1 MNLNLTI
8 LKDYL
13 PPELQ
18 TRLYGEAQDKLVC
31 SRPFLC
37 EADTSVIT
45 GNTYLLRAELLPF
58 ITPVSGCSFICVGSP
73 VPFNWQESGI
83 SLLQINGS
91 SSFTSVF
98 NAICHI
104 YDFFDHWDFMLHKEL
119 EKQADYEIQDILR
132 LGAELFKN
140 QINVIDHSLSIIFE
154 TVWETDSHGKRK
166 VHIDNTPHT
175 MRPNMT
181 ESIKNVCNLERR
193 ISVPY
198 ISSLKDNNF
207 RSYCN
212 NLFPLG
218 YFTGCISI
226 TETEHPFR
234 DSDFSLADYFFSVFQ
249 IAFEKHLRSVSS
261 TNTYENN
268 VLQKLLRHQPL
279 NPNEQKELIL
289 SDNEELYCFKLHE
302 TNKTSCM
309 PKEYMHAA
317 LYSFVPQ
324 ILTSTIYHQHIIG
337 LLKIPKQ
344 EGSSRTFLSFK
355 DMLERMNYCAG
366 ISNSFSRLEQL
377 DECLI
382 QADYSLQ
389 NSTQT
394 LNFFTNNIV
403 SFLLHECTTRISR
416 ELLTTEALRRVI
428 AYDARKNTEYL
439 HTLQVYLENE
449 MNITPTAQALF
460 IHRSSLIKRLNK
472 LTDLL
477 QDNLSDPKTKLYYRL
492 WFELK
497 Q

>member
-1 MNLNLTI
+1 
-8 LKDYL
+8 
-13 PPELQ
+13 
-18 TRLYGEAQDKLVC
+18 
-31 SRPFLC
+31 
-37 EADTSVIT
+37 
-45 GNTYLLRAELLPF
+45 
-58 ITPVSGCSFICVGSP
+58 
-73 VPFNWQESGI
+73 
-83 SLLQINGS
+83 
-91 SSFTSVF
+91 
-98 NAICHI
+98 
-104 YDFFDHWDFMLHKEL
+104 
-119 EKQADYEIQDILR
+119 
-132 LGAELFKN
+132 
-140 QINVIDHSLSIIFE
+140 
-154 TVWETDSHGKRK
+154 
-166 VHIDNTPHT
+166 
-175 MRPNMT
+175 
-181 ESIKNVCNLERR
+181 
-193 ISVPY
+193 
-198 ISSLKDNNF
+198 
-207 RSYCN
+207 
-212 NLFPLG
+212 
-218 YFTGCISI
+218 
-226 TETEHPFR
+226 
-234 DSDFSLADYFFSVFQ
+234 
-249 IAFEKHLRSVSS
+249 
-261 TNTYENN
+261 
-268 VLQKLLRHQPL
+268 
-279 NPNEQKELIL
+279 
-289 SDNEELYCFKLHE
+289 
-302 TNKTSCM
+302 M

-416 ELLTTEALRRVI
+416 ELLTAEALRRVI